1 MLIDWKTLP
10 SLSSLRAFEAV
21 AREGDF
27 AGAARALNV
36 THAAISQQVRGLER
50 ELGMS
55 LAQRSGRSVSLTE
68 AGRALALGLSD
79 GFSTIAGCVEALRNR
94 DARRALR
101 VATTPH
107 IVDAIIMPHLS
118 EFWEM
123 HPGVEIALQPSVHYV
138 DLAAE
143 GFDLGV
149 RAGPAGRT
157 WPGVNAQILAKSR
170 WIAVGA
176 PSLIEKGPADA
187 LKLPWVWSDEMPGE
201 IFALQSAGVNVD
213 SLTKVEVGSAMFH
226 WQATRR
232 GLGLSLAS
240 EHVAGED
247 IAAGRLVELPL
258 EGLSVDAYY
267 AVTPK
272 GPRREIVDDF
282 VRWLG
287 TIF

>member
-1 MLIDWKTLP
+1 M
-10 SLSSLRAFEAV
+10 
-21 AREGDF
+21 
-27 AGAARALNV
+27 
-36 THAAISQQVRGLER
+36 
-50 ELGMS
+50 
-55 LAQRSGRSVSLTE
+55 
-68 AGRALALGLSD
+68 ALALGD
-79 GFSTIAGCVEALRNR
+79 GFSTIARCIEELRDR

-101 VATTPH
+101 VATTPF
-107 IVDAIIMPHLS
+107 IVDAIIMPRLS

-123 HPGVEIALQPSVHYV
+123 HPGVEIALQPSVRYV

-143 GFDLGV
+143 RFDLGV

-157 WPGVNAQILAKSR
+157 WPGVDVSLLAKSR
-170 WIAVGA
+170 WVVVGA

-187 LKLPWVWSDEMPGE
+187 LKLPWVWTDDMPGE
-201 IFALQSAGVNVD
+201 IFALQSAGVDVD
-213 SLTKVEVGSAMFH
+213 SLAKVEVGSAMIH

-240 EHVAGED
+240 EHVARED

-267 AVTPK
+267 AVIPK
-272 GPRREIVDDF
+272 GPRRAIVDDF